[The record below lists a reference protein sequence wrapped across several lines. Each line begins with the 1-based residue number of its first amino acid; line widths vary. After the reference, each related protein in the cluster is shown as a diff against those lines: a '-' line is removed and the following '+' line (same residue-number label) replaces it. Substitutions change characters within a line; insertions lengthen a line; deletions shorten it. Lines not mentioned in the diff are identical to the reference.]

1 MKRVSKDDHKDF
13 ISWAKANT
21 ANRVYPCS
29 IAEGFQSGDIYVN
42 DGDEPEAALFWHYCG
57 FGYISG
63 KASEEFL
70 SEVYVKMTSGID
82 RRLVL
87 ITADDDVIAYFR
99 DKDVLMDSRAEYV
112 YLPKGE
118 PGAAVKSGNA
128 DVAAEIEDTGTIV
141 EAVNAGAIAAA
152 DFQIEQIDA
161 GNISKIGGRIIPS
174 FSWESPEQFLKEG
187 FGYVVLDRGRV
198 CAVAFSAAVSSDE
211 IDIGVETVE
220 DHRRMGL
227 AAMLAD
233 RMCRHITGLGK
244 KPVWAHSISNKGS
257 MNTAL
262 KCGFVQDR
270 INTVIKKK

>member
-1 MKRVSKDDHKDF
+1 MKKVSEDDHKDF

-42 DGDEPEAALFWHYCG
+42 DGDDPEAALFWHYCG

-70 SEVYVKMTSGID
+70 SEAYVKMTSGID

-87 ITADDDVIAYFR
+87 ITADDDVISFFC
-99 DKDVLMDSRAEYV
+99 DKDVLMDSRAEYT
-112 YLPKGE
+112 YLPKE
-118 PGAAVKSGNA
+118 NS
-128 DVAAEIEDTGTIV
+128 
-141 EAVNAGAIAAA
+141 GAIAETGNAGIEAEMENAGVVVAA

-161 GNISKIGGRIIPS
+161 GNISKIEGRIIPS
-174 FSWESPEQFLKEG
+174 FSWESPEQFLEEG
-187 FGYVVLDRGRV
+187 FGYMALDRGQV

-211 IDIGVETVE
+211 IDIGVETAE